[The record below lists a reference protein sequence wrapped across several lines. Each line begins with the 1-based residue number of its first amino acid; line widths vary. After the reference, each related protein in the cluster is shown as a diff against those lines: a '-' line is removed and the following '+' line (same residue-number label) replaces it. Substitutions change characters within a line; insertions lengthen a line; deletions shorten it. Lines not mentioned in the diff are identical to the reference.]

1 MAKRPIMTAAK
12 KKRFEPEPILEF
24 QEPPSNLEGGSQRG
38 DDGIPV
44 RTCVLERARKE
55 KPSLLRFVLS
65 PLEEVVPDIY
75 GKLPGRGVWVTARKS
90 SVEEAVQRRAF
101 QRAFRKPV
109 SVHQDLAVQVEN
121 LLKRSALERL
131 SIANKAGLV
140 LVGYVKVGEA
150 LKRNEII
157 ALVHADIAAPD
168 GKTKLD
174 RKFAASRAGKDH
186 IPPKNCFTSPEISLA
201 AGSANVIHAGFKEGG
216 ASREF
221 LKALERFSGYCTGE
235 GQSSSLCQG
244 KE

>member
-1 MAKRPIMTAAK
+1 MTTVK

-24 QEPPSNLEGGSQRG
+24 PEEPSNLQGSSQQ
-38 DDGIPV
+38 DDGSLPV
-44 RTCVLERARKE
+44 RTCILERARKE
-55 KPSLLRFVLS
+55 KPFLLRFVLS
-65 PLEEVVPDIY
+65 PQEEVVPDINA
-75 GKLPGRGVWVTARKS
+75 KLPGRGVWVTAKKA
-90 SVEEAVQRRAF
+90 SVEEAIRRRAF
-101 QRAFRKPV
+101 QRAFRRQV
-109 SVHQDLAVQVEN
+109 SVRQDLALQAGE

-140 LVGYVKVGEA
+140 VVGFVKIGEA

-157 ALVHADIAAPD
+157 ALVHADTAALD

-174 RKFAASRAGKDH
+174 RKFAASLAEKHH
-186 IPPKNCFTSPEISLA
+186 IPPKICLTSAEISLA

-221 LKALERFSGYCTGE
+221 LNALERFSGYCTGE
-235 GQSSSLCQG
+235 EQTFSLCQG